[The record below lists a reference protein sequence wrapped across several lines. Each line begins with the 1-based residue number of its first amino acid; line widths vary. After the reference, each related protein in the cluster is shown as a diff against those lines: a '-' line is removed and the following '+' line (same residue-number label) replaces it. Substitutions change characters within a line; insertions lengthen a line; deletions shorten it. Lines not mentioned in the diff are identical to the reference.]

1 MTINLLPMY
10 IFKGSICYC
19 RFQDICVGWPG
30 RVHDARV
37 FANSSLYDKGNNGTL
52 FPRVSMFNYYDHYFT
67 YY

>member
-37 FANSSLYDKGNNGTL
+37 FANSSLYAKGNNDTL
-52 FPRVSMFNYYDHYFT
+52 FPRV
-67 YY
+67 